1 MVGGERG
8 HFFPFEKI
16 GEGGMGRAYKARD
29 KRHDRFVAIKLL
41 AEAPNAAA
49 DRRARFV
56 EEAEAA
62 LALSHPNVI
71 SIHKSASRK
80 ADLPR
85 HGTSVRQAGDPGP

>member
-56 EEAEAA
+56 EEAKAA

-71 SIHKSASRK
+71 SIHKIGEQEGR
-80 ADLPR
+80 P
-85 HGTSVRQAGDPGP
+85 TSSWN

>member
-29 KRHDRFVAIKLL
+29 KRHDRFVAI
-41 AEAPNAAA
+41 
-49 DRRARFV
+49 
-56 EEAEAA
+56 EAA